1 MHVVDNLQRCVH
13 QVLAQRQVDQAP
25 CAGDDAVDERLIGLL
40 DGSILE
46 LHAERPMG
54 VGVER
59 HDDAAAGVAVE
70 PVDDPRARE
79 TSCRTAGQAIGLVL
93 ADAGNA
99 EQATVLVQHKQRA
112 ITPEDTE
119 PDAFRKRLIY
129 TCWQRHGPHCTM
141 NRSIMLLAPALLA
154 ACTGSSTGS
163 VREVGTISPTGA
175 TAPNGSAG
183 ASADER
189 HAPKE
194 PSNPAADWSAAEAP
208 ILTNA
213 VQLTFGRDWVR
224 AGENYI
230 DPPGKRVLFQGVPQP
245 EAGKAP
251 DDHYAMVLAD
261 LVTGTDGKPALANS
275 WIISPKGSA
284 NTCGWFDPKDP
295 NRIIFATTLVAPT
308 ASNSP
313 GYQRGTGRYRWSF
326 PPEMRIVSL
335 DLKGRTKGSEIVPA
349 DLKTLVGDGTAY
361 VAEGNLS
368 PDGRHLIY
376 CSLATGQGD
385 LYSLDLET
393 GETTPLVREPGYDG
407 GPFFS
412 PDSSRIC
419 FRSDRTG
426 DGHLQLFVGDLD
438 RTSDGR
444 IRGVSRVHQLT
455 MGDTVNWGPFW
466 HPASTAMAYATS
478 ELGHQNYEVF
488 LIDSARWTTAAGMPM
503 QRDGSTKLRVTHAAG
518 ADVLPAFSADGKRM
532 IWTSKR
538 GPENTSQVWL
548 ADFALP
554 TAFEAVRTEI
564 VTVDPQ
570 PSKEGAAAPVRTP

>member
-1 MHVVDNLQRCVH
+1 
-13 QVLAQRQVDQAP
+13 
-25 CAGDDAVDERLIGLL
+25 
-40 DGSILE
+40 
-46 LHAERPMG
+46 
-54 VGVER
+54 
-59 HDDAAAGVAVE
+59 
-70 PVDDPRARE
+70 
-79 TSCRTAGQAIGLVL
+79 
-93 ADAGNA
+93 
-99 EQATVLVQHKQRA
+99 
-112 ITPEDTE
+112 
-119 PDAFRKRLIY
+119 
-129 TCWQRHGPHCTM
+129 M
-141 NRSIMLLAPALLA
+141 NRSIMLLAPALFA
-154 ACTGSSTGS
+154 ACTGTGS
-163 VREVGTISPTGA
+163 GSVNEVGTIAATGA
-175 TAPNGSAG
+175 AAPVATHGVDGAGAAAARGASKDQGSAG
-183 ASADER
+183 QASEQAS
-189 HAPKE
+189 PT
-194 PSNPAADWSAAEAP
+194 DWIAAEAP

-230 DPPGKRVLFQGVPQP
+230 DPTGKRVLFQGVPQP

-261 LVTGTDGKPALANS
+261 LVMGADDKPALASS

-295 NRIIFATTLVAPT
+295 DRIIFATTLVPPT
-308 ASNSP
+308 AANSP

-335 DLKGRTKGSEIVPA
+335 DLKGRAKGSEIVPA
-349 DLKTLVGDGTAY
+349 DLKTLVGDGSAY

-368 PDGRHLIY
+368 ADGRHLIY

-385 LYSLDLET
+385 LYSLDLQT
-393 GETTPLVREPGYDG
+393 GETVPLVREPGYDG

-412 PDSSRIC
+412 PDSTRIC

-426 DGHLQLFVGDLD
+426 DGHLQLFVGDLE
-438 RTSDGR
+438 RTTDGR
-444 IRGVSRVHQLT
+444 ILGVSRVHQLT

-488 LIDSARWTTAAGMPM
+488 LIDSARWTTGAGMPM
-503 QRDGSTKLRVTHAAG
+503 QRDGSTKVRVTHAAG
-518 ADVLPAFSADGKRM
+518 ADVLPAFSVDGRRM

-554 TAFEAVRTEI
+554 EAFEPVLTGTSAGESARN
-564 VTVDPQ
+564 
-570 PSKEGAAAPVRTP
+570 EGASAPGRAP

>member
-1 MHVVDNLQRCVH
+1 
-13 QVLAQRQVDQAP
+13 
-25 CAGDDAVDERLIGLL
+25 
-40 DGSILE
+40 
-46 LHAERPMG
+46 
-54 VGVER
+54 
-59 HDDAAAGVAVE
+59 
-70 PVDDPRARE
+70 
-79 TSCRTAGQAIGLVL
+79 
-93 ADAGNA
+93 
-99 EQATVLVQHKQRA
+99 
-112 ITPEDTE
+112 
-119 PDAFRKRLIY
+119 
-129 TCWQRHGPHCTM
+129 M
-141 NRSIMLLAPALLA
+141 NRSILLLAPALLA
-154 ACTGSSTGS
+154 ACTGTGS
-163 VREVGTISPTGA
+163 GSVKEVGTIPATGA
-175 TAPNGSAG
+175 AAPATASAAARGEGSSASASSTAGGASVADRAG
-183 ASADER
+183 AINQASSRTEG
-189 HAPKE
+189 
-194 PSNPAADWSAAEAP
+194 DWAAAEAP

-230 DPPGKRVLFQGVPQP
+230 DPLGKRVLFQGVPQP

-261 LVTGTDGKPALANS
+261 LVTGADGKPTLANS
-275 WIISPKGSA
+275 WIISPRGSA
-284 NTCGWFDPKDP
+284 NTCGWFDPRNPD
-295 NRIIFATTLVAPT
+295 RIIFATTLVAPT

-335 DLKGRTKGSEIVPA
+335 DLTGRAKGSEITPA
-349 DLKTLVGDGTAY
+349 DLTTLVGDGSAY

-368 PDGRHLIY
+368 ADGRHLIY

-385 LYSLDLET
+385 LYSLDLQT

-412 PDSSRIC
+412 PDASRIC

-438 RTSDGR
+438 RTADGR
-444 IRGVSRVHQLT
+444 ILGVSRVHQLT

-488 LIDSARWTTAAGMPM
+488 LIDSARWTTGAGMPM
-503 QRDGSTKLRVTHAAG
+503 QRDGSTKIRVTHAAG
-518 ADVLPAFSADGKRM
+518 ADVLPAFSADGRRM

-554 TAFEAVRTEI
+554 AAFGLESKQEPM
-564 VTVDPQ
+564 DPA
-570 PSKEGAAAPVRTP
+570 PSSQMPQGTSSPTSNTDGTTSTSGAATSSHAGSRPATTP

>member
-1 MHVVDNLQRCVH
+1 
-13 QVLAQRQVDQAP
+13 
-25 CAGDDAVDERLIGLL
+25 
-40 DGSILE
+40 
-46 LHAERPMG
+46 
-54 VGVER
+54 
-59 HDDAAAGVAVE
+59 
-70 PVDDPRARE
+70 
-79 TSCRTAGQAIGLVL
+79 
-93 ADAGNA
+93 
-99 EQATVLVQHKQRA
+99 
-112 ITPEDTE
+112 
-119 PDAFRKRLIY
+119 
-129 TCWQRHGPHCTM
+129 M
-141 NRSIMLLAPALLA
+141 NRSILLLASTLFC
-154 ACTGSSTGS
+154 ACTGTSTGT
-163 VREVGTISPTGA
+163 VREVGTIPSTG
-175 TAPNGSAG
+175 TVAPSGST
-183 ASADER
+183 D
-189 HAPKE
+189 
-194 PSNPAADWSAAEAP
+194 PAADWAAAEAP

-230 DPPGKRVLFQGVPQP
+230 DPWGKRVLFQGVPQP
-245 EAGKAP
+245 EAGKAA

-261 LVTGTDGKPALANS
+261 LVTGADGKPALANS

-295 NRIIFATTLVAPT
+295 DRIIFATTLVPPT

-335 DLKGRTKGSEIVPA
+335 DLKGRAKGSEILPA
-349 DLKTLVGDGTAY
+349 DLKTLVGDGGAY

-368 PDGRHLIY
+368 ADGRHLIY

-385 LYSLDLET
+385 LYSLDLQT
-393 GETTPLVREPGYDG
+393 GQTTPLVREPGYDG

-412 PDSSRIC
+412 PDASRIC

-438 RTSDGR
+438 RTADGR
-444 IRGVSRVHQLT
+444 ILGVSRVHQLT

-488 LIDSARWTTAAGMPM
+488 LIDSARWTTGAGMPM
-503 QRDGSTKLRVTHAAG
+503 QRDGSTRLRVTHAAG
-518 ADVLPAFSADGKRM
+518 ADVLPAFSADGRRM

-554 TAFEAVRTEI
+554 SAFE
-564 VTVDPQ
+564 
-570 PSKEGAAAPVRTP
+570 PVRTDVPVGAAQPAEAGSPAPNRTP

>member
-1 MHVVDNLQRCVH
+1 
-13 QVLAQRQVDQAP
+13 
-25 CAGDDAVDERLIGLL
+25 
-40 DGSILE
+40 
-46 LHAERPMG
+46 
-54 VGVER
+54 
-59 HDDAAAGVAVE
+59 
-70 PVDDPRARE
+70 
-79 TSCRTAGQAIGLVL
+79 
-93 ADAGNA
+93 
-99 EQATVLVQHKQRA
+99 
-112 ITPEDTE
+112 
-119 PDAFRKRLIY
+119 
-129 TCWQRHGPHCTM
+129 M
-141 NRSIMLLAPALLA
+141 NRSILLLAPALLA
-154 ACTGSSTGS
+154 ACTGTSSGS
-163 VREVGTISPTGA
+163 VKEVGTLPTTGIAAPAVDGARLNSSGSTTAVGA
-175 TAPNGSAG
+175 TGGERAGALDEASSATPNG
-183 ASADER
+183 
-189 HAPKE
+189 
-194 PSNPAADWSAAEAP
+194 WTAAEAP

-213 VQLTFGRDWVR
+213 VQLTFGRNWVR

-230 DPPGKRVLFQGVPQP
+230 DPLGKRVLFQGVPQP

-261 LVTGTDGKPALANS
+261 LVTGADGKPALANS

-284 NTCGWFDPKDP
+284 NTCGWFDPKNPD
-295 NRIIFATTLVAPT
+295 RIIFATTLVAPT

-335 DLKGRTKGSEIVPA
+335 DLQGRAKGSEIVPA
-349 DLKTLVGDGTAY
+349 DLTTLVGDGSAY

-368 PDGRHLIY
+368 ADGRHLIY

-385 LYSLDLET
+385 LYSLDLKT
-393 GETTPLVREPGYDG
+393 GETISLVREPGYDG

-412 PDSSRIC
+412 PDASRIC

-438 RTSDGR
+438 RTADGG

-488 LIDSARWTTAAGMPM
+488 LIDSARWTTGAGMPM
-503 QRDGSTKLRVTHAAG
+503 QRDGSTKVRVTHAAG

-554 TAFEAVRTEI
+554 TAFGLESMQEPM
-564 VTVDPQ
+564 DPARSSQ
-570 PSKEGAAAPVRTP
+570 TSQATPSPLSSTNGPASTSGSAPSSHAGSKPATTP

>member
-1 MHVVDNLQRCVH
+1 
-13 QVLAQRQVDQAP
+13 
-25 CAGDDAVDERLIGLL
+25 
-40 DGSILE
+40 
-46 LHAERPMG
+46 
-54 VGVER
+54 
-59 HDDAAAGVAVE
+59 
-70 PVDDPRARE
+70 
-79 TSCRTAGQAIGLVL
+79 
-93 ADAGNA
+93 
-99 EQATVLVQHKQRA
+99 
-112 ITPEDTE
+112 
-119 PDAFRKRLIY
+119 
-129 TCWQRHGPHCTM
+129 M
-141 NRSIMLLAPALLA
+141 NRSTLLLAPALLA
-154 ACTGSSTGS
+154 ACTGTSTGS
-163 VREVGTISPTGA
+163 VREVGTIPSTGA
-175 TAPNGSAG
+175 APSTGSASPSVEAG
-183 ASADER
+183 QPSSA
-189 HAPKE
+189 
-194 PSNPAADWSAAEAP
+194 PSSPAAADWASVEAP

-230 DPPGKRVLFQGVPQP
+230 DPWGKRVLFQAVPQP

-261 LVTGTDGKPALANS
+261 LITGADGKPALANS

-284 NTCGWFDPKDP
+284 NTCGWFDPKNPD
-295 NRIIFATTLVAPT
+295 RIIFATTLVAPT

-335 DLKGRTKGSEIVPA
+335 DLRGRAKGSAITPA
-349 DLKTLVGDGTAY
+349 DLTTLVGDGSAY

-368 PDGRHLIY
+368 ADGRHLIY

-385 LYSLDLET
+385 LYSLDLQT
-393 GETTPLVREPGYDG
+393 GATTPLVREPGYDG

-412 PDSSRIC
+412 PDASRIC

-438 RTSDGR
+438 RTADGR
-444 IRGVSRVHQLT
+444 ILGVSRVHQLT

-488 LIDSARWTTAAGMPM
+488 LIDSARWTTGAGMPM
-503 QRDGSTKLRVTHAAG
+503 QRDGTTKARVTHAPG
-518 ADVLPAFSADGKRM
+518 ADVLPGFSTDGKRM

-538 GPENTSQVWL
+538 GPENTSQVWI

-554 TAFEAVRTEI
+554 ASFDPVRTEAPI
-564 VTVDPQ
+564 QDPA
-570 PSKEGAAAPVRTP
+570 PSKEGSPSTNGTP

>member
-1 MHVVDNLQRCVH
+1 
-13 QVLAQRQVDQAP
+13 
-25 CAGDDAVDERLIGLL
+25 
-40 DGSILE
+40 
-46 LHAERPMG
+46 
-54 VGVER
+54 
-59 HDDAAAGVAVE
+59 
-70 PVDDPRARE
+70 
-79 TSCRTAGQAIGLVL
+79 
-93 ADAGNA
+93 
-99 EQATVLVQHKQRA
+99 
-112 ITPEDTE
+112 
-119 PDAFRKRLIY
+119 
-129 TCWQRHGPHCTM
+129 M
-141 NRSIMLLAPALLA
+141 NRTIMLLAPALLA
-154 ACTGSSTGS
+154 ACTGTTAGS
-163 VREVGTISPTGA
+163 VKEVGTIPSTGGAAA
-175 TAPNGSAG
+175 TPAP
-183 ASADER
+183 AD
-189 HAPKE
+189 P
-194 PSNPAADWSAAEAP
+194 ADWAAAEAP

-230 DPPGKRVLFQGVPQP
+230 DPSGKRVLFQGVPQP
-245 EAGKAP
+245 QAGKAP

-261 LVTGTDGKPALANS
+261 LVQGPDGKPALANS

-295 NRIIFATTLVAPT
+295 DRIIFATTLVAPT

-335 DLKGRTKGSEIVPA
+335 DLKGRAKGSEITPA
-349 DLKTLVGDGTAY
+349 DLKTLVGDGGAY

-368 PDGRHLIY
+368 ADGRHLIY

-385 LYSLDLET
+385 LYSLDLLT

-438 RTSDGR
+438 RTADGR
-444 IRGVSRVHQLT
+444 IAGVSRVHQLT

-488 LIDSARWTTAAGMPM
+488 LIDSARWMTAAGMPM
-503 QRDGSTKLRVTHAAG
+503 QRDGSAKLRVTHASG
-518 ADVLPAFSADGKRM
+518 ADVLPAFSADGRRM

-538 GPENTSQVWL
+538 GPENSSQVWI

-554 TAFEAVRTEI
+554 TAFEPIRIEVPP
-564 VTVDPQ
+564 VDPK
-570 PSKEGAAAPVRTP
+570 PSKEGAAAPNRTP

>member
-1 MHVVDNLQRCVH
+1 
-13 QVLAQRQVDQAP
+13 
-25 CAGDDAVDERLIGLL
+25 
-40 DGSILE
+40 
-46 LHAERPMG
+46 
-54 VGVER
+54 
-59 HDDAAAGVAVE
+59 
-70 PVDDPRARE
+70 
-79 TSCRTAGQAIGLVL
+79 
-93 ADAGNA
+93 
-99 EQATVLVQHKQRA
+99 
-112 ITPEDTE
+112 
-119 PDAFRKRLIY
+119 
-129 TCWQRHGPHCTM
+129 M
-141 NRSIMLLAPALLA
+141 NRSIMLLAPVVLA
-154 ACTGSSTGS
+154 ACTGTSTGS

-175 TAPNGSAG
+175 TAPTGAAGSPAN
-183 ASADER
+183 ASQPATD
-189 HAPKE
+189 
-194 PSNPAADWSAAEAP
+194 PSNPAADWASAEAS

-230 DPPGKRVLFQGVPQP
+230 DPSGRRVLFQGVPQP
-245 EAGKAP
+245 EAGNAP

-295 NRIIFATTLVAPT
+295 DRIIFATTLVAPT

-335 DLKGRTKGSEIVPA
+335 DLKGRAKGSEIVPA
-349 DLKTLVGDGTAY
+349 DLKTLVGDGSAY

-368 PDGRHLIY
+368 ADGRHLIY

-385 LYSLDLET
+385 LYSLDLQT
-393 GETTPLVREPGYDG
+393 GETVPLVREPGYDG

-412 PDSSRIC
+412 PDASRIC

-438 RTSDGR
+438 RMADGR
-444 IRGVSRVHQLT
+444 ILGVSRVHQLT

-466 HPASTAMAYATS
+466 HPGSTAMAYATS

-488 LIDSARWTTAAGMPM
+488 LIDSARWTTGAGMPM
-503 QRDGSTKLRVTHAAG
+503 QRDGSTKFRVTHAAG
-518 ADVLPAFSADGKRM
+518 ADVLPAFSADGRRM

-554 TAFEAVRTEI
+554 AVFEPARDV
-564 VTVDPQ
+564 VAPNDAAA
-570 PSKEGAAAPVRTP
+570 KEGASAPGRTP